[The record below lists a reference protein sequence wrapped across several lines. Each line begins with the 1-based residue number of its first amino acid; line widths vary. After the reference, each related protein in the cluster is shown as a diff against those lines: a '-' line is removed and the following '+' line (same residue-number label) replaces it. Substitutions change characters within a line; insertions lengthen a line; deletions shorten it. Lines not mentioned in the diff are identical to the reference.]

1 MSLAKNEIPNTYGSS
16 TDTPC
21 SRDFGSECS
30 VEPSPYFRWK
40 GILDRGLAA
49 VMLIPGIPIIG
60 FMIALVRLTSEGPG
74 IYSQA
79 RVGKGGRVFLLHKIR
94 TMRVDAEAETGPT
107 WTAKDDDRITPMGR
121 FLRKAHLDEVP
132 QLYNV
137 LRGEMSLIGPRP
149 ERPEFVMFLS
159 GEIPGYSDRIMVTPG
174 ISGLSQINLEPDV
187 DLESVRRKLVLDT
200 EYIKQA
206 TLFIDARMMLCTS
219 LRLVGCRSEWV
230 KRATR
235 LHRDVPRLSVCASSG
250 EDADPPAPTVPLTAM
265 ILSLKIPGRNGGK
278 NGSRS
283 GDHTLAP
290 HSQTNTAGDTVE
302 AIAFKPR

>member
-1 MSLAKNEIPNTYGSS
+1 MSLAKNGTTNTDGSS
-16 TDTPC
+16 IDAPGGL
-21 SRDFGSECS
+21 DLEPECS

-49 VMLIPGIPIIG
+49 VMLIPGIPMIG
-60 FMIALVRLTSEGPG
+60 FLIALVRLTSEGPG

-79 RVGKGGRVFLLHKIR
+79 RVGKGGRVFRLHKIR

-121 FLRKAHLDEVP
+121 FLRKSHLDEIP

-159 GEIPGYSDRIMVTPG
+159 CEIPGYSDRIMVTPG

-219 LRLVGCRSEWV
+219 LRLVGCRSEWA

-250 EDADPPAPTVPLTAM
+250 EDADTPASTAPLTAM
-265 ILSLKIPGRNGGK
+265 VLSLKIPGRNEGK
-278 NGSRS
+278 NGSCS
-283 GDHTLAP
+283 GDHTSSP
-290 HSQTNTAGDTVE
+290 RSQTTTAGDTAE
-302 AIAFKPR
+302 AKSFKPR